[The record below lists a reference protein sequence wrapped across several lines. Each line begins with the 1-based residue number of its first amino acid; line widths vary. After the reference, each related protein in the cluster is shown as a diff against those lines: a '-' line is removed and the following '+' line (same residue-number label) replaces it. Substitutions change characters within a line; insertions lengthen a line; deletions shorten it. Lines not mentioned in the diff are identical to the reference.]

1 MKVFAT
7 ILCLLVLGLGLGAL
21 VGSRTNKHGRALALS
36 ICSAAKPGTR
46 IDQLKAKFSKP
57 RDQLQL
63 STSPSDILFVAPGFG
78 PYIFMCKV
86 GVANGVVV
94 NARYSED
101 S

>member
-1 MKVFAT
+1 MKVFVT
-7 ILCLLVLGLGLGAL
+7 ILCLLVLGLGLGVL

-36 ICSAAKPGTR
+36 ICSAAKPGMR
-46 IDQLKAKFSKP
+46 VDQLKAQFSRP

-63 STSPSDILFVAPGFG
+63 STSPSDILFVVPGFG

-86 GVANGVVV
+86 GVVNGVVL